1 MTIWKTLKENFGAED
16 FFHYFIKRIN
26 SINLIIFLTVLSF
39 FIYLFVGYLNLHE
52 ILYFRVLLLLIIF
65 IVDMIVAAITIPYI
79 LVKENQAKNIVL
91 IFFITTA
98 VILVVGYTFGL
109 FDQTYL
115 AAPPHDIE
123 EIISL
128 TVLL

>member
-1 MTIWKTLKENFGAED
+1 
-16 FFHYFIKRIN
+16 
-26 SINLIIFLTVLSF
+26 
-39 FIYLFVGYLNLHE
+39 
-52 ILYFRVLLLLIIF
+52 
-65 IVDMIVAAITIPYI
+65 MIVAAITIPYI